1 MNRTVLP
8 FFFIWKGEQIMK
20 DVLSSLDWATILG
33 VIWTAIILPVGTK
46 ILTSVNKWLEAR
58 KLDKYGQILY
68 EEVKKAVKSVYESV
82 VKDIKGTDDWTE
94 EKMVE
99 VRELAKTK
107 ILQALPMIIYKTL
120 NEANSDFYDYLDS
133 LIDTAL
139 YDEKHKGV

>member
-1 MNRTVLP
+1 
-8 FFFIWKGEQIMK
+8 MK
-20 DVLSSLDWATILG
+20 DVLSSLDWTTILG
-33 VIWTAIILPVGTK
+33 VIWTAIILPIGTK
-46 ILTSVNKWLEAR
+46 ILTTVNKWLEAR
-58 KLDKYGQILY
+58 KLDKYGQIFY

-82 VKDIKGTDDWTE
+82 VKDIKGTDNWTE

>member
-1 MNRTVLP
+1 
-8 FFFIWKGEQIMK
+8 MK
-20 DVLSSLDWATILG
+20 DVLSNLDWATILG
-33 VIWTAIILPVGTK
+33 VVWTAIILPIGTK
-46 ILTSVNKWLEAR
+46 ILTTVNKWLEAR

>member
-1 MNRTVLP
+1 
-8 FFFIWKGEQIMK
+8 MK
-20 DVLSSLDWATILG
+20 DVLSNLDWTTILG

-94 EKMVE
+94 EKMIE

>member
-1 MNRTVLP
+1 
-8 FFFIWKGEQIMK
+8 MK
-20 DVLSSLDWATILG
+20 DVLSSLDWVTILG
-33 VIWTAIILPVGTK
+33 VIWTAIILPIGTK
-46 ILTSVNKWLEAR
+46 ILTTVNKWLEAR

>member
-1 MNRTVLP
+1 
-8 FFFIWKGEQIMK
+8 MK

-68 EEVKKAVKSVYESV
+68 EEVKQAVKSVYESV

>member
-1 MNRTVLP
+1 
-8 FFFIWKGEQIMK
+8 MK

>member
-1 MNRTVLP
+1 
-8 FFFIWKGEQIMK
+8 MK
-20 DVLSSLDWATILG
+20 DVLSSLDWTTILG

-94 EKMVE
+94 EKMAE
-99 VRELAKTK
+99 VRELAKIK

>member
-1 MNRTVLP
+1 
-8 FFFIWKGEQIMK
+8 MK
-20 DVLSSLDWATILG
+20 DVLSSLDWTTILG
-33 VIWTAIILPVGTK
+33 VIWTAIILPIGTK
-46 ILTSVNKWLEAR
+46 ILTTVDKWLEAR

>member
-1 MNRTVLP
+1 
-8 FFFIWKGEQIMK
+8 MK
-20 DVLSSLDWATILG
+20 DVLSSLDWTTILG
-33 VIWTAIILPVGTK
+33 VIWTAIILPIGTK
-46 ILTSVNKWLEAR
+46 ILTTVNKWLEAR

>member
-1 MNRTVLP
+1 
-8 FFFIWKGEQIMK
+8 MK

-33 VIWTAIILPVGTK
+33 VVWTAIILPIGTK
-46 ILTSVNKWLEAR
+46 ILTTVNKWLEAR